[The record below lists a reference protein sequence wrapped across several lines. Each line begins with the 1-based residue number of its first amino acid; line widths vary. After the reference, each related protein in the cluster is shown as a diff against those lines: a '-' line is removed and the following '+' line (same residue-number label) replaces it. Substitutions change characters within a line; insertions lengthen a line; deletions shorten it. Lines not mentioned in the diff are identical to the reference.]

1 MEVHLVHLN
10 SKYETIDEGLR
21 DPYGLAVIGV
31 FFGVDSEL
39 QGDPLGVPVSSITGS
54 IHVSSIW

>member
-31 FFGVDSEL
+31 FFDVDEDL
-39 QGDPLGVPVSSITGS
+39 EADPLKVPVSSITDS